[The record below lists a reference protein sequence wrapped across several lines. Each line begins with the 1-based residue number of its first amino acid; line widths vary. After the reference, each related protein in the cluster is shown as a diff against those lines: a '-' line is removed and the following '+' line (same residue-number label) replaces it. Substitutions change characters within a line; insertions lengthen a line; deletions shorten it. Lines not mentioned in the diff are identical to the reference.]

1 MFHAPRPHYHHR
13 RRGRNDQGAN
23 ISPMV
28 IMLCMKVWQAYQD
41 SPVKPPVIFAMACWY
56 NIAAHVDARR
66 SRARGNMPF
75 SRWPARCASRTGA
88 FWAAWCARDLVEVA
102 VRTFGSVFTHADDM
116 HLYWN
121 MGSLLVKGVL
131 LEDRLGSEALAVFV
145 AFSIVASSGIQL
157 VVAPFLAR
165 AFGYDCGC
173 AVGFSGVLF
182 AMKVVLN
189 YGDHAAGSNA
199 TSSVWGVRVAS
210 RHAHWL
216 EILVSGYLSPRSSLV
231 GHACGALAGMLLAP
245 ATSTPCPR
253 QLVQG
258 GAGAARAGAEPLHG
272 RARHGRRR
280 RRDAPRRRPPKTSP
294 SRRPTGTRTR
304 SAAGAW
310 RASGESLSFSPP
322 VVVLR

>member
-41 SPVKPPVIFAMACWY
+41 SPVKPPVTFACVAY
-56 NIAAHVDARR
+56 NIAAHVYPAL
-66 SRARGNMPF
+66 AMPF
-75 SRWPARCASRTGA
+75 SLGQVCFSTGA

-189 YGDHAAGSNA
+189 YGDHAAGSAA

-231 GHACGALAGMLLAP
+231 GHACGALAGMCWLQLPLLHALVNSFKAP
-245 ATSTPCPR
+245 ARNRFTDGRGTAGPAPAPR
-253 QLVQG
+253 RP
-258 GAGAARAGAEPLHG
+258 APPPAEDQPIPPAN
-272 RARHGRRR
+272 RDADEVRRR
-280 RRDAPRRRPPKTSP
+280 RVARF
-294 SRRPTGTRTR
+294 G
-304 SAAGAW
+304 
-310 RASGESLSFSPP
+310 
-322 VVVLR
+322 

>member
-1 MFHAPRPHYHHR
+1 M
-13 RRGRNDQGAN
+13 
-23 ISPMV
+23 
-28 IMLCMKVWQAYQD
+28 
-41 SPVKPPVIFAMACWY
+41 
-56 NIAAHVDARR
+56 
-66 SRARGNMPF
+66 
-75 SRWPARCASRTGA
+75 
-88 FWAAWCARDLVEVA
+88 
-102 VRTFGSVFTHADDM
+102 RTFGSVFTHADDM

-131 LEDRLGSEALAVFV
+131 LEHRLGSEALAVFV

-216 EILVSGYLSPRSSLV
+216 EILVSGICRRGRPWSATRAGLSQGCFGSSYRCSMPSSTRS
-231 GHACGALAGMLLAP
+231 
-245 ATSTPCPR
+245 R
-253 QLVQG
+253 QGGRG
-258 GAGAARAGAEPLHG
+258 GAGAQPLHG
-272 RARHGRRR
+272 RARHRRPGAGAETPR
-280 RRDAPRRRPPKTSP
+280 AAARRRPAHPAGQPGRGRGPPPPRGALRVSP
-294 SRRPTGTRTR
+294 CPSPLL
-304 SAAGAW
+304 
-310 RASGESLSFSPP
+310 LSF
-322 VVVLR
+322 

>member
-1 MFHAPRPHYHHR
+1 
-13 RRGRNDQGAN
+13 
-23 ISPMV
+23 MV

-41 SPVKPPVIFAMACWY
+41 SPVKPPVTFALAAY
-56 NIAAHVDARR
+56 NIAAHVYPAL
-66 SRARGNMPF
+66 AMPF
-75 SRWPARCASRTGA
+75 SLGQVRPRCEIVALHAIEQTCSAQVCFSEGA

-131 LEDRLGSEALAVFV
+131 LEQRLGSEALAVFV

-189 YGDHAAGSNA
+189 YGDHAAGSAA

-231 GHACGALAGMLLAP
+231 GHACGALAGMCWLQLPLLHA
-245 ATSTPCPR
+245 
-253 QLVQG
+253 LVNSLK
-258 GAGAARAGAEPLHG
+258 AG
-272 RARHGRRR
+272 RARRAPARNRFTDGRGTAGPAPAPRRPAPPPAEDQPIPPANRDADEVRRR
-280 RRDAPRRRPPKTSP
+280 RVARF
-294 SRRPTGTRTR
+294 G
-304 SAAGAW
+304 
-310 RASGESLSFSPP
+310 
-322 VVVLR
+322 

>member
-13 RRGRNDQGAN
+13 RRGRNDHGAN

-41 SPVKPPVIFAMACWY
+41 SPGKPPVTFGLAAY
-56 NIAAHVDARR
+56 NIAAHVYPAL
-66 SRARGNMPF
+66 AMPF
-75 SRWPARCASRTGA
+75 SLGQVCFSTGA
-88 FWAAWCARDLVEVA
+88 FWAAWCARDLAEVA

-131 LEDRLGSEALAVFV
+131 LEQRLGSEALAVFV

-189 YGDHAAGSNA
+189 YGDHAEGSNA

-231 GHACGALAGMLLAP
+231 GHACGALAGMLWL
-245 ATSTPCPR
+245 
-253 QLVQG
+253 QL
-258 GAGAARAGAEPLHG
+258 PLLHALVNSFKAG
-272 RARHGRRR
+272 RARRAPARNRFTDGRGTAGPAPAPRRPAPPPAEDQPIPPANRDADEVRRR
-280 RRDAPRRRPPKTSP
+280 RVARF
-294 SRRPTGTRTR
+294 G
-304 SAAGAW
+304 
-310 RASGESLSFSPP
+310 
-322 VVVLR
+322 

>member
-1 MFHAPRPHYHHR
+1 MFHAPRPRYHHR

-41 SPVKPPVIFAMACWY
+41 SPVKPPVTFAMVAY
-56 NIAAHVDARR
+56 NIAAHVYPAL
-66 SRARGNMPF
+66 AMPF
-75 SRWPARCASRTGA
+75 SLGQVCFSTGA

-131 LEDRLGSEALAVFV
+131 LEQRLGSEALAVFV

-231 GHACGALAGMLLAP
+231 GHACGALSGMMWLQLPLLHA
-245 ATSTPCPR
+245 
-253 QLVQG
+253 LVNSLK
-258 GAGAARAGAEPLHG
+258 AG
-272 RARHGRRR
+272 RARRAPARNRFTDGRGTAGAPPRRPAPPPAEDQPIPPANRDADEVRRR
-280 RRDAPRRRPPKTSP
+280 RVARF
-294 SRRPTGTRTR
+294 G
-304 SAAGAW
+304 
-310 RASGESLSFSPP
+310 
-322 VVVLR
+322 

>member
-1 MFHAPRPHYHHR
+1 
-13 RRGRNDQGAN
+13 
-23 ISPMV
+23 MV

-41 SPVKPPVIFAMACWY
+41 SPVKPPVKRSVQDLPRRWRAGGLEVIGSQRHRRAQVTFGLAAY
-56 NIAAHVDARR
+56 NIAAHVYPAL
-66 SRARGNMPF
+66 AMPF
-75 SRWPARCASRTGA
+75 SLGQVCFSTGA

-216 EILVSGYLSPRSSLV
+216 EILVSGYLSPRSSLI
-231 GHACGALAGMLLAP
+231 GHACGALSGMMWLQLPLLHA
-245 ATSTPCPR
+245 
-253 QLVQG
+253 LVNSLK
-258 GAGAARAGAEPLHG
+258 AG
-272 RARHGRRR
+272 RARRAPARNRFTDGRGNAGAPRQATPPPAEDQPIPPANRDADEVRRR
-280 RRDAPRRRPPKTSP
+280 RVARF
-294 SRRPTGTRTR
+294 G
-304 SAAGAW
+304 
-310 RASGESLSFSPP
+310 
-322 VVVLR
+322 

>member
-1 MFHAPRPHYHHR
+1 MPYYA
-13 RRGRNDQGAN
+13 
-23 ISPMV
+23 V
-28 IMLCMKVWQAYQD
+28 L
-41 SPVKPPVIFAMACWY
+41 
-56 NIAAHVDARR
+56 AR
-66 SRARGNMPF
+66 S
-75 SRWPARCASRTGA
+75 ASRTGA

-131 LEDRLGSEALAVFV
+131 LEQRLGSEALAVFV

-216 EILVSGYLSPRSSLV
+216 EILVSGIVAAVVLGRPRVRGSR
-231 GHACGALAGMLLAP
+231 GHALAP
-245 ATSTPCPR
+245 ATSAPCPR

-258 GAGAARAGAEPLHG
+258 RAGARAPARNRFTDG
-272 RARHGRRR
+272 RGTAGPAPAPRRPAPPPAEDQPIPPANRDADEVRRR
-280 RRDAPRRRPPKTSP
+280 RVARF
-294 SRRPTGTRTR
+294 G
-304 SAAGAW
+304 
-310 RASGESLSFSPP
+310 
-322 VVVLR
+322 

>member
-41 SPVKPPVIFAMACWY
+41 SPVKPPVTFACVAY
-56 NIAAHVDARR
+56 NIAAHVYPAL
-66 SRARGNMPF
+66 AMPF
-75 SRWPARCASRTGA
+75 SLGQVCFSTGA

-189 YGDHAAGSNA
+189 YGDHAAGSAA

-231 GHACGALAGMLLAP
+231 GHACGALAGMCWLQLPLLHALVNSFKAP
-245 ATSTPCPR
+245 ARNRFTDGRGTAGPAPAPR
-253 QLVQG
+253 RP
-258 GAGAARAGAEPLHG
+258 APPPAEDQPIPPAN
-272 RARHGRRR
+272 RNADEVRRR
-280 RRDAPRRRPPKTSP
+280 RVARF
-294 SRRPTGTRTR
+294 G
-304 SAAGAW
+304 
-310 RASGESLSFSPP
+310 
-322 VVVLR
+322 

>member
-1 MFHAPRPHYHHR
+1 
-13 RRGRNDQGAN
+13 
-23 ISPMV
+23 MV

-41 SPVKPPVIFAMACWY
+41 SPVKPPVTFGLAAY
-56 NIAAHVDARR
+56 NIAAHVYPAL
-66 SRARGNMPF
+66 AMPF
-75 SRWPARCASRTGA
+75 SLGQVCFSTGA

-157 VVAPFLAR
+157 VLAPFLAR

-189 YGDHAAGSNA
+189 YGDHAAGSDA

-231 GHACGALAGMLLAP
+231 GHACGALAGMCWLQLPLLHALVNSFKAP
-245 ATSTPCPR
+245 APR
-253 QLVQG
+253 NRFTDG
-258 GAGAARAGAEPLHG
+258 RGTAGAPPRRPAPPPAEDQPIPPAN
-272 RARHGRRR
+272 RDADEVRRR
-280 RRDAPRRRPPKTSP
+280 RVARF
-294 SRRPTGTRTR
+294 G
-304 SAAGAW
+304 
-310 RASGESLSFSPP
+310 
-322 VVVLR
+322 